1 MPKKDNSSNDKKS
14 EKKMEK
20 SEKPEKKVESK
31 KQIEMKVEEHEEGN
45 DGNKVVKPGR
55 TLLVSPASNGSSIN
69 ESVVTGLTGLKNSF
83 STKNGSYFLTFD
95 TIENSVSN
103 FAKLQKE
110 NSDLKVKFSRYQI
123 FFTIKGLNNKNDY
136 TALKKLI
143 SEHVEQKTGGIVLY
157 FKLYRRGDNY
167 LFGTK
172 GEEPIGYGDLTID
185 TKESMDLLLNKE
197 GPLKNYELKIENT
210 DADKAVD
217 ISGTFYRFNKN
228 PKNVDGS
235 GPKKAYIN

>member
-1 MPKKDNSSNDKKS
+1 MPKKEYSSNDKKS
-14 EKKMEK
+14 ENKKLET
-20 SEKPEKKVESK
+20 K
-31 KQIEMKVEEHEEGN
+31 KQINVKVEENDEGN

-55 TLLVSPASNGSSIN
+55 TLLVSPSSNGSSIN
-69 ESVVTGLTGLKNSF
+69 ESVVTGLSGLKNSF

-123 FFTIKGLNNKNDY
+123 FFTIKGLSNKNDY

-143 SEHVEQKTGGIVLY
+143 SEHVEQKTGGLVLY

-172 GEEPIGYGDLTID
+172 GDEPIGYGDLTID

-197 GPLKNYELKIENT
+197 GPLKNYELKIENA

-228 PKNVDGS
+228 PKNADGS
-235 GPKKAYIN
+235 GPKKAYIS

>member
-1 MPKKDNSSNDKKS
+1 MPKKEYSSNDKKS
-14 EKKMEK
+14 ENKKLET
-20 SEKPEKKVESK
+20 K
-31 KQIEMKVEEHEEGN
+31 KQINVKVEENDEGN

-55 TLLVSPASNGSSIN
+55 TLLVSPSSNGSSIN
-69 ESVVTGLTGLKNSF
+69 ESVVTGLSGLKNSF

-123 FFTIKGLNNKNDY
+123 FFTIKGLSNKNDY

-143 SEHVEQKTGGIVLY
+143 SEHVEQKTGGLVLY

-197 GPLKNYELKIENT
+197 GPLKNYELKIENA

-228 PKNVDGS
+228 PKNADGS
-235 GPKKAYIN
+235 GAKKAYIS